1 VTIRELIDLLNQ
13 VKDKD
18 KPVMLSLSSARVEAQ
33 WSDNFVDQP
42 HQLLV
47 R

>member
-1 VTIRELIDLLNQ
+1 
-13 VKDKD
+13 
-18 KPVMLSLSSARVEAQ
+18 VMLSLSSARVEAQ

-42 HQLLV
+42 NQLLV